1 MVRDTGFRML
11 TGIFAVGLTFCV
23 AATPARAAEKVR
35 VLIIDGQNNHTW
47 QNMTPPMKA
56 DLERSGRFDVTVAT
70 TPPAK
75 SPKEAWDAFHP
86 DFSKYDVVLS
96 NYNGEPWPKRV
107 QKALRSTSPAAAGW
121 RSSTRRTTRSPI
133 GRSTTR

>member
-1 MVRDTGFRML
+1 MVRGTGFRVL
-11 TGIFAVGLTFCV
+11 TALFAVGLTFCV
-23 AATPARAAEKVR
+23 AATPVSAAEKVR

-47 QNMTPPMKA
+47 QKMTPPMKA

-75 SPKEAWDAFHP
+75 SPKEAWDAFRP

-96 NYNGEPWPKRV
+96 NYNGEAWPQRV
-107 QKALRSTSPAAAGW
+107 QKALEE
-121 RSSTRRTTRSPI
+121 
-133 GRSTTR
+133 